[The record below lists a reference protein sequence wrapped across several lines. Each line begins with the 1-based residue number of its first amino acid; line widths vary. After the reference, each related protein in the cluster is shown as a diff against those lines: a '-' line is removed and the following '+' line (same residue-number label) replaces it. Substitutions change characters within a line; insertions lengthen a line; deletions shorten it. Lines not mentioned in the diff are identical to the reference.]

1 MIPWITVKYLFY
13 LLAAAFLYTFSSY
26 VFLSRD
32 WTFMKSFV
40 IAMFF
45 VSIEYNFSLRG
56 NKLAYENGLTAMEI
70 LLITIGF
77 YYIALVALNKMYI
90 KDRLDNKDFI
100 GFMLVLAGMFVAFKD
115 KKLTKISDN
124 ILDEWG

>member
-1 MIPWITVKYLFY
+1 MSWLTVKYLFY

-26 VFLSRD
+26 VYLGTN

-56 NKLAYENGLTAMEI
+56 NKLAYDDGLTAIEI

-77 YYIALVALNKMYI
+77 YYVALYTLNKVYIHDPVSI
-90 KDRLDNKDFI
+90 KDFW
-100 GFMLVLAGMFVAFKD
+100 GFMLVMAGMYVTFNEKHLGHADHIVV
-115 KKLTKISDN
+115 TRG
-124 ILDEWG
+124 W